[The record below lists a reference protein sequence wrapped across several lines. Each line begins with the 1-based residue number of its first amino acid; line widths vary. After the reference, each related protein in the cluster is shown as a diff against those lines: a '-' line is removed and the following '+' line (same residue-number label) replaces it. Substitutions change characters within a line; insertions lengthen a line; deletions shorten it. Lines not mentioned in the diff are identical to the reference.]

1 MTIGTMP
8 ALIGITPLASE
19 QLRGIMANESG
30 PDIGLRVWVQA
41 GGGCGCSGGGVT
53 YGMGIDDASTD
64 DSVFSSEGV
73 RLIVDPGSA
82 SLLGGAMIDFVD
94 YGAQGRGFVIHTA
107 DEAKQAGGCGSGCG
121 CGAH

>member
-8 ALIGITPLASE
+8 TLIGITPLASE
-19 QLRGIMANESG
+19 QLREMMASEVG
-30 PDIGLRVWVQA
+30 ADVGLRVWVQA
-41 GGGCGCSGGGVT
+41 GGCGCSGGVT

-64 DSVFSSEGV
+64 DSVFSSAGV

-107 DEAKQAGGCGSGCG
+107 DEARQAGGCGSGCG